1 MTRNAVAIALTFLAA
16 AAAPAPTAAQDNYH
30 VRNDTGRS
38 LTCGLRR
45 DPRRIVDRFVL
56 VRGTE
61 ATRPARGGRGR
72 SLLCDSQALHTQRF
86 RMLPGIRYALV
97 QHEGVVSLRRLGP
110 AQ

>member
-1 MTRNAVAIALTFLAA
+1 MTHNAVAIALTLLTATTA
-16 AAAPAPTAAQDNYH
+16 PAAAPAQDIYY

-45 DPRRIVDRFVL
+45 DPRRRVDRFVL

-61 ATRPARGGRGR
+61 AARPARGGRGR
-72 SLLCDSQALHTQRF
+72 SLLCDTQSIHTQRF

-97 QHEGVVSLRRLGP
+97 QHEGVASLRRLP